1 MSLKSLIVLIF
12 FMLETHLKKHFNFSS
27 FRAGQR
33 EIIESIVAGHDV
45 VALMPTGGGK
55 SLCFQLPALIGDR
68 VSLVISP
75 LIALMKDQV
84 DSLRARGVAAAF
96 INSALSVAEIQ
107 DVMDEVRSGATKL
120 LYVSP
125 ERLNQSDFRR
135 FLAEI
140 EIKFL
145 AVDEAHCVSQW
156 GHDFR
161 TDYLLIKDFVK
172 TLSPRPVVAAFTAT
186 ATPEVCDDI
195 IKNLVLKNPRVFV
208 RGFDRPNLR
217 FFVKSDLT
225 VKQRER
231 ETLRIA
237 KKLSGSGIVYTIS
250 RKETEK
256 MADYLTKNGEEAR
269 AYHAGMSGDKRSKI
283 QNHFMEGRFRIIV
296 ATIAFGMGIDK
307 ADIRFVI
314 HAGMP
319 STIEGYYQESGRAG
333 RDGDLA
339 YCILLHSGRDVGLHN
354 FFILQSKKE
363 AISQGKSWAEANALC
378 SLRYQRLEA
387 IKDYALGSS
396 CRRRKILEY
405 FADPDVAS
413 YADKKCGGCDV
424 CLNFKWE
431 KSVAKD
437 NARSR
442 RPKYAPQV
450 TQSSSDD
457 ETPPQKYSATTN
469 TAVIPETVAETVR
482 LYQEGYPPE
491 RIAKAR
497 NFATTTVWGHLVQW
511 YLLGGAFPIE
521 KYVTDTE
528 EKQILHAIAEA
539 DDRTKLR
546 SIKDK
551 LPEEISYEQIR
562 LVIAKVQRGWVG
574 R

>member
-1 MSLKSLIVLIF
+1 
-12 FMLETHLKKHFNFSS
+12 MLETHLKKYFNFSS

-33 EIIESIVAGHDV
+33 EIIESIVDGHDV

-55 SLCFQLPALIGDR
+55 SLCFQLPALIGDQ

-96 INSALSVAEIQ
+96 INSALSTGEIQ
-107 DVMDEVRSGATKL
+107 NVMDDVRSGATKL

-140 EIKFL
+140 KINFL

-161 TDYLLIKDFVK
+161 TDYLAIKDFVK
-172 TLSPRPVVAAFTAT
+172 TLTPRPVVAAFTAT
-186 ATPEVCDDI
+186 ATPEVRDDI
-195 IKNLVLKNPRVFV
+195 IKNLALKNPRVFV

-217 FFVKSDLT
+217 FFVKSDLS
-225 VKQRER
+225 VKQREK

-333 RDGDLA
+333 RDGELA
-339 YCILLHSGRDVGLHN
+339 YCVLLHSGRDVGLHN

-363 AISQGKSWAEANALC
+363 AMSQGKSWAEANALC
-378 SLRYQRLEA
+378 SLRYKRLDA
-387 IKDYALGSS
+387 IKDYALGNS

-405 FADPDVAS
+405 FADPDVGV
-413 YADKKCGGCDV
+413 YTDKKCGGCDV

-431 KSVAKD
+431 NSVAKD
-437 NARSR
+437 TKKSR
-442 RPKYAPQV
+442 RAESAPAVAPIAVDAPV
-450 TQSSSDD
+450 TSESSPVNAGIGGLS
-457 ETPPQKYSATTN
+457 
-469 TAVIPETVAETVR
+469 ETVAETVR
-482 LYQEGYPPE
+482 LYQDNYTPE

-497 NFATTTVWGHLVQW
+497 NFALTTVWGHLTQW
-511 YLLGGAFPIE
+511 YLAGGGLPVE
-521 KYVTDTE
+521 KYVTDME
-528 EKQILHAIAEA
+528 EKQILYALADAE
-539 DDRTKLR
+539 DRSKLR

-551 LPEEISYEQIR
+551 LPDSISYDQIR
-562 LVIAKVQRGWVG
+562 LVIAKVQRMWVG

>member
-1 MSLKSLIVLIF
+1 
-12 FMLETHLKKHFNFSS
+12 MLETHLKKYFNFSS

-33 EIIESIVAGHDV
+33 EIIESIVDGHDV

-55 SLCFQLPALIGDR
+55 SLCFQLPALIGDQ

-96 INSALSVAEIQ
+96 INSALSTGEIQ
-107 DVMDEVRSGATKL
+107 NVMDDVRSGATKL

-140 EIKFL
+140 KINFL

-161 TDYLLIKDFVK
+161 TDYLAIKDFVK
-172 TLSPRPVVAAFTAT
+172 TLTPRPVVAAFTAT
-186 ATPEVCDDI
+186 ATPEVRDDI
-195 IKNLVLKNPRVFV
+195 IKNLALKNPRVFV

-217 FFVKSDLT
+217 FFVKSDLS
-225 VKQRER
+225 VKQREK

-237 KKLSGSGIVYTIS
+237 KKLSGSGIVLTIS

-333 RDGDLA
+333 RDGELA
-339 YCILLHSGRDVGLHN
+339 YCVLLHSGRDVGLHN

-363 AISQGKSWAEANALC
+363 AMSQGKSWAEANALC
-378 SLRYQRLEA
+378 SLRYKRLDA
-387 IKDYALGSS
+387 IKDYALGNS

-405 FADPDVAS
+405 FADPDVGV
-413 YADKKCGGCDV
+413 YTDKKCGGCDV

-431 KSVAKD
+431 NSVAKD
-437 NARSR
+437 TKKSR
-442 RPKYAPQV
+442 RAESAPAVAPIVADAPV
-450 TQSSSDD
+450 TSESSPVNAGVGGLS
-457 ETPPQKYSATTN
+457 
-469 TAVIPETVAETVR
+469 ETVAETVR
-482 LYQEGYPPE
+482 LYQDNYTPE

-497 NFATTTVWGHLVQW
+497 NFALTTVWGHLTQW
-511 YLLGGAFPIE
+511 YLAGGGLPVE
-521 KYVTDTE
+521 KYVTDME
-528 EKQILHAIAEA
+528 EKQILYALADAE
-539 DDRTKLR
+539 DRSKLR

-551 LPEEISYEQIR
+551 LPDSISYDQIR
-562 LVIAKVQRGWVG
+562 LVIAKVQRMWVG

>member
-1 MSLKSLIVLIF
+1 
-12 FMLETHLKKHFNFSS
+12 MLETHLKKYFNFSS

-33 EIIESIVAGHDV
+33 EIIESIVDGHDV

-55 SLCFQLPALIGDR
+55 SLCFQLPALIGDQ

-96 INSALSVAEIQ
+96 INSALSTGEIQ
-107 DVMDEVRSGATKL
+107 NVMDDVRSGATKL

-140 EIKFL
+140 KINFL

-161 TDYLLIKDFVK
+161 TDYLAIKDFVK
-172 TLSPRPVVAAFTAT
+172 TLTPRPVVAAFTAT
-186 ATPEVCDDI
+186 ATPEVRDDI
-195 IKNLVLKNPRVFV
+195 IKNLALKNPRVFV

-217 FFVKSDLT
+217 FFVKSDLS
-225 VKQRER
+225 VKQREK

-333 RDGDLA
+333 RDGELA
-339 YCILLHSGRDVGLHN
+339 YCVLLHSGRDVGLHN

-363 AISQGKSWAEANALC
+363 AMSQGKSWAEANALC
-378 SLRYQRLEA
+378 SLRYKRLDA
-387 IKDYALGSS
+387 IKDYALGNS

-405 FADPDVAS
+405 FADPDVGV
-413 YADKKCGGCDV
+413 YTDKKCGGCDV

-431 KSVAKD
+431 NSVAKD
-437 NARSR
+437 TKKSR
-442 RPKYAPQV
+442 RAESAPAIAPIV
-450 TQSSSDD
+450 ADASM
-457 ETPPQKYSATTN
+457 SAEDSARIA
-469 TAVIPETVAETVR
+469 AVGNLSETVAETVR
-482 LYQEGYPPE
+482 LYQDNYTPE

-497 NFATTTVWGHLVQW
+497 NFALTTVWGHLVQW
-511 YLLGGAFPIE
+511 YLAGGGLAVE

-528 EKQILHAIAEA
+528 EKQILHALADAE
-539 DDRTKLR
+539 DRSKLR
-546 SIKDK
+546 SVKDK
-551 LPEEISYEQIR
+551 LPDSIGYEQIR
-562 LVIAKVQRGWVG
+562 LVIAKVQRMWVG